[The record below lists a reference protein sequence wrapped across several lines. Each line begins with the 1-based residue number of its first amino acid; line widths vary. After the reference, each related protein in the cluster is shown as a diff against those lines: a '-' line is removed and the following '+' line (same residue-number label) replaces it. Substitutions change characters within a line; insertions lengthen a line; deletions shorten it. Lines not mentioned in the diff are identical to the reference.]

1 MEITIAGG
9 TGNSTAQVRLGK
21 GEGCVAEGGAMIA
34 MQGGVDITTSTFQ
47 RGSGGIMRG
56 LKRVLAGE
64 SFFINHFAANR
75 GPGEVWLAPTLSG
88 DMTVVE
94 LNGVGVVAEAGSFMV
109 CGQDVSID
117 VGWQGMK
124 SVFSGE
130 GLFWINC
137 RGNGP
142 LVLNGFGAIYP
153 IDVDGEYVVDTG
165 HIIAF
170 EETLN
175 FSISKAGRSWI
186 SSFVG
191 GEGLVCRFQGRGRV
205 WCQSHSSNAFGGLLG
220 PYLKPR

>member
-1 MEITIAGG
+1 
-9 TGNSTAQVRLGK
+9 
-21 GEGCVAEGGAMIA
+21 MIA

-64 SFFINHFAANR
+64 SFFINHFTAAR
-75 GPGEVWLAPTLSG
+75 GQGEVWLAPALAG
-88 DMTVVE
+88 DMTVLD

-109 CGQDVSID
+109 CGNDVSID

-137 RGNGP
+137 RGSGP
-142 LVLNGFGAIYP
+142 LVLNGFGAIYS

-191 GEGLVCRFQGRGRV
+191 GEGLVCRFQGQGRI